1 MTQEG
6 PAAYREVIEYLKS
19 AKPITKPLAWSQE
32 LANACRDHCNDTGPK
47 GITGHDGTDGS

>member
-1 MTQEG
+1 MTQES